1 MREEEIKRKRT
12 ESRLVELLPEAFAG
26 LNDNRIN
33 SLSVTAVVCSR
44 GRYDAKV
51 YLDKSYL
58 SEKEQSEALRQ
69 LRIVSGFLSTY
80 VRESE
85 GWFKSPKFT
94 FEFDSQLE
102 KISHIDALF
111 KEISKR
117 HEKKESN
124 QKDDERKDEGKSNES

>member
-12 ESRLVELLPEAFAG
+12 ESRLVELLPEAFSG
-26 LNDNRIN
+26 MNDNRIN
-33 SLSVTAVVCSR
+33 ALSVTAVVCSR

-58 SEKEQSEALRQ
+58 TEKEQGDALKQ
-69 LRIVSGFLSTY
+69 LRAVSGYLSTY

-94 FEFDSQLE
+94 FEFDTQLE
-102 KISHIDALF
+102 QISKIESLF
-111 KEISKR
+111 KEIGKR
-117 HEKKESN
+117 DKKEDTT
-124 QKDDERKDEGKSNES
+124 KGDADES

>member
-12 ESRLVELLPEAFAG
+12 ESRLVELLPEAFSG
-26 LNDNRIN
+26 MNDNRIN
-33 SLSVTAVVCSR
+33 ALSVTAVVCSR

-58 SEKEQSEALRQ
+58 SEKEQGEALKQ
-69 LRIVSGFLSTY
+69 LRSVSGFLSTY

-94 FEFDSQLE
+94 FEFDTQLE
-102 KISHIDALF
+102 EISKIEALF
-111 KEISKR
+111 KEIGKR
-117 HEKKESN
+117 HEKEKSN
-124 QKDDERKDEGKSNES
+124 RGESNES

>member
-12 ESRLVELLPEAFAG
+12 ESRLVELIPEALANM
-26 LNDNRIN
+26 NDNRIN
-33 SLSVTAVVCSR
+33 GLSVTEVVCSR

-58 SEKEQSEALRQ
+58 TEPEQNEALKQ

-85 GWFKSPKFT
+85 GWYKSPKFT
-94 FEFDSQLE
+94 FEFDNQLE
-102 KISHIDALF
+102 EISKMEALF
-111 KEISKR
+111 EQISKR
-117 HEKKESN
+117 HQKK
-124 QKDDERKDEGKSNES
+124 QTEGKEQSDEP

>member
-12 ESRLVELLPEAFAG
+12 ESRLVELLPEAFSG
-26 LNDNRIN
+26 MNDNRIN
-33 SLSVTAVVCSR
+33 ALSVTAVVCSR

-58 SEKEQSEALRQ
+58 TEKEQSEALKQ
-69 LRIVSGFLSTY
+69 LRAVSGYLSTY

-94 FEFDSQLE
+94 FEFDTQLE
-102 KISHIDALF
+102 QISKIESLF
-111 KEISKR
+111 KEIGKRKTKEDTSKGDSD
-117 HEKKESN
+117 ES
-124 QKDDERKDEGKSNES
+124 

>member
-12 ESRLVELLPEAFAG
+12 ESRLVELLPEAFSG
-26 LNDNRIN
+26 MNDNRIN
-33 SLSVTAVVCSR
+33 ALSVTAVICSR

-58 SEKEQSEALRQ
+58 SEKEQGEALRQ
-69 LRIVSGFLSTY
+69 LRAVSGYLSTY

-102 KISHIDALF
+102 EISKIESLF
-111 KEISKR
+111 KEIGKR
-117 HEKKESN
+117 HDKQEIVTK
-124 QKDDERKDEGKSNES
+124 KDESDES

>member
-12 ESRLVELLPEAFAG
+12 ESRLVELLPEAFSG
-26 LNDNRIN
+26 MNDNRIN
-33 SLSVTAVVCSR
+33 ALSVTAVVCSR

-58 SEKEQSEALRQ
+58 TEKEQGEALRQ
-69 LRIVSGFLSTY
+69 LRAVSGYLSTY

-85 GWFKSPKFT
+85 GWYKAPKFT

-102 KISHIDALF
+102 QIANIEALF
-111 KEISKR
+111 KEIGKR
-117 HEKKESN
+117 HEK
-124 QKDDERKDEGKSNES
+124 DEEPNKGESNES

>member
-12 ESRLVELLPEAFAG
+12 ESRLVELLPEAFSG
-26 LNDNRIN
+26 MNDNRIN
-33 SLSVTAVVCSR
+33 ALSVTAVVCSR

-58 SEKEQSEALRQ
+58 TEKEQAEALKQ
-69 LRIVSGFLSTY
+69 LRAVSGYLSTY

-94 FEFDSQLE
+94 FEFDTQLE
-102 KISHIDALF
+102 QISKIESLF

-117 HEKKESN
+117 DKKESES
-124 QKDDERKDEGKSNES
+124 KGESDES

>member
-12 ESRLVELLPEAFAG
+12 ESRLVELLPEAFSG
-26 LNDNRIN
+26 MNDNRIN
-33 SLSVTAVVCSR
+33 ALSVTAVVCSR

-58 SEKEQSEALRQ
+58 TEKEQGEALKQ
-69 LRIVSGFLSTY
+69 LRAVSGYLSTY

-85 GWFKSPKFT
+85 GWFKSPRFT
-94 FEFDSQLE
+94 FEFDTQLE
-102 KISHIDALF
+102 QISKIESLF

-117 HEKKESN
+117 DKKESES
-124 QKDDERKDEGKSNES
+124 KGESDES

>member
-12 ESRLVELLPEAFAG
+12 ESRLVELLPEAFSG
-26 LNDNRIN
+26 MNDNRIN
-33 SLSVTAVVCSR
+33 ALSVTAVVCSR

-58 SEKEQSEALRQ
+58 TEKEQGDALKQ
-69 LRIVSGFLSTY
+69 LRAVSGYLSTY

-102 KISHIDALF
+102 QISKIESLF

-117 HEKKESN
+117 ETKEEAS
-124 QKDDERKDEGKSNES
+124 KGDSDES

>member
-26 LNDNRIN
+26 MNDNRIN
-33 SLSVTAVVCSR
+33 ALSVTAVICSR
-44 GRYDAKV
+44 GRYDARV
-51 YLDKSYL
+51 FLDKSYL
-58 SEKEQSEALRQ
+58 TDKEQGEALRQ
-69 LRIVSGFLSTY
+69 LRTVSGYLSTY

-102 KISHIDALF
+102 KISNIDAIF
-111 KEISKR
+111 KEIGKR
-117 HEKKESN
+117 H
-124 QKDDERKDEGKSNES
+124 QKNDDETKDEGKSDES